1 MISPLIQADDKER
14 VRILE
19 LYNIH
24 GTEEEAEYDAIAQL
38 ANSIC
43 DRKISLVS
51 FIDMERQWFKAHAG
65 TDLKENSR
73 ELALCSHTINDLEN
87 ATYIPDT
94 RKDMRFKFSPVV
106 TGPSNIQFYAGVPIL
121 SPEGYALGTVCV
133 MDHVPKKLT
142 RDQLEALVILKTLVQ
157 KLLEMRR
164 ARFADD
170 KKEISSVK

>member
-1 MISPLIQADDKER
+1 MISPRIQADDKER

-43 DRKISLVS
+43 GTKISLVS
-51 FIDMERQWFKAHAG
+51 FIDSDQQWFKAHLG
-65 TDLKENSR
+65 TELKENSR

-94 RKDMRFKFSPVV
+94 RKDMRFKFNPVV
-106 TGPSNIQFYAGVPIL
+106 TGPSNIQFYAGVSIL

-133 MDHVPKKLT
+133 MDHVPKKLS
-142 RDQLEALVILKTLVQ
+142 RDQLEAMSILKTLVQ
-157 KLLEMRR
+157 KLLEIRR
-164 ARFADD
+164 ERTESL
-170 KKEISSVK
+170 KKKQGA